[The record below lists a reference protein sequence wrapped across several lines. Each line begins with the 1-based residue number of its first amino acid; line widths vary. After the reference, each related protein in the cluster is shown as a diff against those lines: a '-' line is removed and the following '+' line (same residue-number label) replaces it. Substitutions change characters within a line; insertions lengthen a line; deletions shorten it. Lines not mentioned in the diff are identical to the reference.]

1 MNIFMYLN
9 VKSILIEILII
20 NAIISAIL
28 VIISKNPV
36 ISVIFLISLVLNSAL
51 FLVVKGMPFLGIS
64 YILIYLGAI
73 IVLFLF
79 VIMMINVRLTDILET
94 GTQYTKNIPLA
105 LTVSGL
111 FLYEFFNILPAVPGI
126 AWIKNPLFSLNDS
139 ILIKLSKELVIILN
153 SIFNNGLSQ
162 VGGFFASHASPLD
175 RQGIESLSSVTS
187 SSVKDAIVSL
197 QSNQELLFNYDNINS
212 FATIPLIS
220 NLNWPETLINNHT
233 QIVSVAYSL
242 YTYGAFLFLL
252 LGMILL
258 LAMIAPIYISKR

>member
-1 MNIFMYLN
+1 MNILMYLN

-20 NAIISAIL
+20 NAICSAIL

-51 FLVVKGMPFLGIS
+51 FLMVKGMPFLGIS

-111 FLYEFFNILPAVPGI
+111 FLYEFFNVLPAYLYSPI
-126 AWIKNPLFSLNDS
+126 LSLDDS
-139 ILIKLSKELVIILN
+139 ILISLSKEIVLTLN
-153 SIFNNGLSQ
+153 S
-162 VGGFFASHASPLD
+162 FFS
-175 RQGIESLSSVTS
+175 
-187 SSVKDAIVSL
+187 
-197 QSNQELLFNYDNINS
+197 NS
-212 FATIPLIS
+212 FTLFSAGELHVAPLPLPSEDLMLKEEILGGSYYTAIPLIS
-220 NLNWPETLINNHT
+220 NIN
-233 QIVSVAYSL
+233 
-242 YTYGAFLFLL
+242 
-252 LGMILL
+252 
-258 LAMIAPIYISKR
+258 